1 MRFLAAPKG
10 AASEAGFVSAAVGV
24 TIRTAG
30 GPKTMT
36 KFKKKLLNPFALVG
50 QGFIAGAALFFAT
63 APSDADAPN
72 QAPPIQSAALPDSF
86 GA

>member
-1 MRFLAAPKG
+1 
-10 AASEAGFVSAAVGV
+10 
-24 TIRTAG
+24 
-30 GPKTMT
+30 MT